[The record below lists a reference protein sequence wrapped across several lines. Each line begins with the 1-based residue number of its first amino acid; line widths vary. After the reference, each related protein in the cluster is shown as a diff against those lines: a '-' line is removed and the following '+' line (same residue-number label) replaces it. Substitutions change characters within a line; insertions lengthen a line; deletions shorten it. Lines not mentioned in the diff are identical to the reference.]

1 MSKFT
6 DTVERIK
13 ITIKTRDKVTRLMG
27 IEQTPTSDS
36 RDSLSSNI
44 QSNILT
50 NGVSY
55 ILLSEEVE
63 QQKNFL
69 PLEHSTSEIT
79 S

>member
-27 IEQTPTSDS
+27 IEQTPTSDR